1 MARTTPDRSARRR
14 AHAAG
19 RRAEWI
25 ALAWLMLKGY
35 RPLDLRVALAGG
47 EIDLVM
53 RRGTTLAFVEVKA
66 RAELHAAREAI
77 DGRKRRLFSQA
88 VRAWLARHPGCAG
101 LTLRADAVFL
111 GRRAWPEHLPDAFTI
126 EGMT

>member
-1 MARTTPDRSARRR
+1 MDRTTPERSARRR
-14 AHAAG
+14 AYASG

-47 EIDLVM
+47 EIDLVV
-53 RRGTTLAFVEVKA
+53 RRGGTRAFVEVKA
-66 RAELHAAREAI
+66 RAELRAAREAI
-77 DGRKRRLFSQA
+77 DARKRRLFSRA
-88 VRAWLARHPGCAG
+88 VRAWLARHPACAG

-111 GRRAWPEHLPDAFTI
+111 GRGAWPEHVPDAFAI
-126 EGMT
+126 EGT

>member
-1 MARTTPDRSARRR
+1 MDRTTPERSARRR
-14 AHAAG
+14 AYASG

-47 EIDLVM
+47 EIDLVV
-53 RRGTTLAFVEVKA
+53 RRGGTLAFVEVKA
-66 RAELHAAREAI
+66 RAELRAAREAI
-77 DGRKRRLFSQA
+77 DARKRRLFSRA
-88 VRAWLARHPGCAG
+88 VRAWHPACTG

-111 GRRAWPEHLPDAFTI
+111 GRGAWPEHVPDAFAI
-126 EGMT
+126 EGT